1 MATCRRRLFAAFLAL
16 FWLSQAACVTEST
29 PQRQAALTFFGWSD
43 QHVPVDGN
51 GEHLFPAIDA
61 MNALPGRAYPDAIG
75 GTVNKPAFVIGL
87 GDITEWPSRAALDTY
102 EQLVTKR
109 LRFPTY
115 EVCGNHD
122 LGGLSPVD
130 TVTGWLIKR
139 HGALRYTFD
148 KGGICVIGLFS
159 EYDEKLNNPA
169 QPITKEALQYLRET
183 LARVPEGKPVIVA
196 THLCFDSITNRDEF
210 ADAFGKANVILVLG
224 GHYHKATVHNYRGF
238 NFVQLPSP
246 APKGP
251 NEFTVIRITSDRLV
265 AVPFNYK
272 ENRWASEKEKILDVP
287 VEGPAKTRGQEQ
299 TSEADHR

>member
-1 MATCRRRLFAAFLAL
+1 MRRRRFFAAILGSLWFL
-16 FWLSQAACVTEST
+16 QAAWGAESSA
-29 PQRQAALTFFGWSD
+29 QRQAALTFFGWSD
-43 QHVPVDGN
+43 QHVQVDGN
-51 GEHLFPAIDA
+51 GEHLLPAIDA
-61 MNALPGRAYPDAIG
+61 MNALPGRAYPQAIG
-75 GTVNKPAFVIGL
+75 GTVYKPAFVLSL
-87 GDITEWPSRAALDTY
+87 GDATEWPSRAALDTY

-109 LRFPTY
+109 LKFPTY
-115 EVCGNHD
+115 DIAGNHD
-122 LGGLSPVD
+122 LGGLSPND

-148 KGGICVIGLFS
+148 KGGVCFIGLFS

-183 LARVPEGKPVIVA
+183 LAKVPEGKPVVVA

-210 ADAFGKANVILVLG
+210 VDAFGKANVILVLG
-224 GHYHKATVHNYRGF
+224 GHYHKATVHQYRGF

-265 AVPFNYK
+265 AIPFNYK
-272 ENRWASEKEKILDVP
+272 ENAWASEKEKILDVP
-287 VEGPAKTRGQEQ
+287 IKGPSHPVTEKEKSTEPMK
-299 TSEADHR
+299 